1 MKIKKILNNNMVCVD
16 HGGKEM
22 IVSGKGIG
30 FKRKKGEK
38 IDISRVEKM
47 YQLVEKGEEM
57 QND

>member
-1 MKIKKILNNNMVCVD
+1 MKIKKIINNNMVCVD

-30 FKRKKGEK
+30 FRRKKGEK

-47 YQLVEKGEEM
+47 SSYTFGVL
-57 QND
+57 